1 MGFGQ
6 AFFQVL
12 DAARADAPWAYATM
26 YEELAPS
33 VCGYFR
39 LQGAREPEDLVSE
52 TFLGVFRNLDSFTG
66 SEAQFRSWLFTIAH
80 RRLTDERRRWG
91 RRPHMTG
98 NQLTGDHDGLPPD
111 RPGGSVED
119 DALRRMSGDRVRSLV
134 ETLAPD
140 QRDVLLLRIVSDLT
154 VDSVAEVL
162 GKSPGAVKALQRR
175 GLDSLRE
182 KVEPGV
188 PL

>member
-6 AFFQVL
+6 AFYQVL
-12 DAARADAPWAYATM
+12 DAAKADAPWAYATI
-26 YEELAPS
+26 YEELAPT

-39 LQGAREPEDLVSE
+39 LQRAREPEDLVSE
-52 TFLGVFRNLDSFTG
+52 TFLGAFRSLDSFTG

-91 RRPHMTG
+91 RRPP
-98 NQLTGDHDGLPPD
+98 LTGDHEGSDHY
-111 RPGGSVED
+111 GGDVED

-134 ETLAPD
+134 DTLAPD
-140 QRDVLLLRIVSDLT
+140 QRDVILLRIVSDLT
-154 VDSVAEVL
+154 VDSIAEIL
-162 GKSPGAVKALQRR
+162 GKSSGAVKALQRR

>member
-1 MGFGQ
+1 
-6 AFFQVL
+6 
-12 DAARADAPWAYATM
+12 
-26 YEELAPS
+26 
-33 VCGYFR
+33 
-39 LQGAREPEDLVSE
+39 
-52 TFLGVFRNLDSFTG
+52 
-66 SEAQFRSWLFTIAH
+66 
-80 RRLTDERRRWG
+80 RLTDERRRWG
-91 RRPHMTG
+91 RRPQMTG

-154 VDSVAEVL
+154 VDSIAEVL

>member
-6 AFFQVL
+6 AFYQVL
-12 DAARADAPWAYATM
+12 DAARADAPWAYETI
-26 YEELAPS
+26 YEELAPT

-52 TFLGVFRNLDSFTG
+52 VFLGAFRNLDSFTG

-80 RRLTDERRRWG
+80 RRLTDERRRWA
-91 RRPHMTG
+91 RRPQMAG
-98 NQLTGDHDGLPPD
+98 NRLTGDHEALPGD
-111 RPGGSVED
+111 TYGGNVED

-140 QRDVLLLRIVSDLT
+140 QRDVILLRMVSDLT
-154 VDSVAEVL
+154 VDSIADIL

-175 GLDSLRE
+175 GLDALRE